1 MAVLP
6 RQRPP
11 IDLLAPQHLQSFAS
25 TAAQNKNRRII
36 SRDDPISK
44 FMPKNL
50 QIASSVCVT
59 DLSARRRDNKFLIN
73 THVV

>member
-11 IDLLAPQHLQSFAS
+11 IDLLAPQHLQSFAA

-50 QIASSVCVT
+50 QMASSVCVT
-59 DLSARRRDNKFLIN
+59 ALSARRREIKFP
-73 THVV
+73 

>member
-6 RQRPP
+6 QRPP
-11 IDLLAPQHLQSFAS
+11 IDLLAPPALQSSA
-25 TAAQNKNRRII
+25 TTMAQNRRII
-36 SRDDPISK
+36 SIDDPVGK